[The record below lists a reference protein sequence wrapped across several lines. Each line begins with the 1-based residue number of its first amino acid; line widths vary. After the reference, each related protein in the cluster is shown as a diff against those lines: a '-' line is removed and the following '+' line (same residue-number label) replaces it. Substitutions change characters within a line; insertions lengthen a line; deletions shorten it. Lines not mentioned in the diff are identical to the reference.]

1 MAKALTTTEIWK
13 MWCKTT
19 FMAILLASGV
29 QIITSQMGNGK
40 ENIPSE
46 EECQKL
52 YNQNSIRK
60 FQSFDEFFP
69 FYLCEHT
76 LGKTKL
82 FHFIATVN
90 VLAINIIL
98 LTRKWQW
105 KLFMLAFVQ
114 AYGLAWVSHFFIE
127 HNRPAT
133 WTYPI
138 YSFFGDFKM
147 FFEIISL
154 KYPPFL

>member
-1 MAKALTTTEIWK
+1 MAKALTNSEILK
-13 MWCKTT
+13 MWYKST
-19 FMAILLASGV
+19 FVAILVAFGIQV
-29 QIITSQMGNGK
+29 ITSVMQNGN

-46 EECQKL
+46 EECQRL
-52 YNQNSIRK
+52 NEQNSIRK
-60 FQSFDEFFP
+60 FQSFDEFYP

-82 FHFIATVN
+82 FHFFATFN
-90 VLAINIIL
+90 ALAIIAVL

-105 KLFMLAFVQ
+105 KLLLFGFVQ
-114 AYGLAWVSHFFIE
+114 AYTLAWISHFFIE

-133 WTYPI
+133 LTYPT